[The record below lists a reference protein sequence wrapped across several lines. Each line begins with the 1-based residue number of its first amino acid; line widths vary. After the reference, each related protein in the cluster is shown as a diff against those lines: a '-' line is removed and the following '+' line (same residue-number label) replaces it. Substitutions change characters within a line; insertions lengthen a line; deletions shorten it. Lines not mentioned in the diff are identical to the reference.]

1 MVDFINR
8 QTCKLCDL
16 LKRKTGLFHLQGYIY
31 LLTMFTLC
39 KTLCMAFGKALCM
52 AFGKTLCMALG
63 EPLFYR
69 PFCYGEIVTINFDTF
84 LITFT
89 LTGGQGGHLTY
100 FRKSL
105 EGRILSSPRHSVKNF
120 HILQYIYPTVKE
132 SLTFFWFLVKLRK
145 LKKNHPHP
153 IAE

>member
-16 LKRKTGLFHLQGYIY
+16 LKRKTGLFHLQRYIY

-39 KTLCMAFGKALCM
+39 KALCK
-52 AFGKTLCMALG
+52 ALCMALG